1 MFKTI
6 INEKLAMMQIKKSM
20 ILAVMAVA
28 GLGMTGCGG
37 GGLNKTVR
45 TMLLRG
51 DTTEAS
57 FGQLCEIIR
66 GDERAYAEYLTES
79 GDVNVEAVN
88 EMINTIGAGLRPAC
102 HWDVTAYGD
111 KQLALSVYLERSG
124 SMTPYDTQG
133 GGGELKKAVNDL
145 INFFPGSER
154 KIYIVNDGVYDYSG
168 SVDEFLK
175 DKNIYATT
183 ANVGNA
189 AYTDFGEIFASLLG
203 SQKANE
209 VSVLITDM
217 IYSPREAKNVSVD
230 KIFNEENSLA
240 TSVFRQYPGKSV
252 IVSKLSGSYHGQYYT
267 CHEGQYRY
275 DGRRPF
281 YVFVIADSRV
291 MDRMMGAQEYARFV
305 NIGAAE
311 HSYRFNQPEREVEVA
326 ILPNWEG
333 SKGRYRIARDE
344 KLRLERC
351 EGDRA
356 TGIMQ
361 FSIAANLDALGKSD
375 ALLCDAGSYEVQ
387 PGDGYRIAVER
398 LDPSAVSGNNKS
410 YLEGKSHIITV
421 TGTPQVRRDE
431 LVIRLRNE
439 FPAWIGES
447 NAQIDTDASAAD
459 FGNTTFGIEPFLRG
473 IYDAYAKQGDA
484 YATIRVTIEQ

>member
-1 MFKTI
+1 M
-6 INEKLAMMQIKKSM
+6 
-20 ILAVMAVA
+20 
-28 GLGMTGCGG
+28 
-37 GGLNKTVR
+37 
-45 TMLLRG
+45 
-51 DTTEAS
+51 
-57 FGQLCEIIR
+57 
-66 GDERAYAEYLTES
+66 
-79 GDVNVEAVN
+79 
-88 EMINTIGAGLRPAC
+88 
-102 HWDVTAYGD
+102 
-111 KQLALSVYLERSG
+111 
-124 SMTPYDTQG
+124 
-133 GGGELKKAVNDL
+133 
-145 INFFPGSER
+145 
-154 KIYIVNDGVYDYSG
+154 
-168 SVDEFLK
+168 
-175 DKNIYATT
+175 
-183 ANVGNA
+183 
-189 AYTDFGEIFASLLG
+189 
-203 SQKANE
+203 
-209 VSVLITDM
+209 
-217 IYSPREAKNVSVD
+217 
-230 KIFNEENSLA
+230 
-240 TSVFRQYPGKSV
+240 
-252 IVSKLSGSYHGQYYT
+252 
-267 CHEGQYRY
+267 
-275 DGRRPF
+275 
-281 YVFVIADSRV
+281 IADSRV
-291 MDRMMGAQEYARFV
+291 VDRMMGAQEYARFV

-326 ILPNWEG
+326 ILPSWEG

-387 PGDGYRIAVER
+387 SGDGYRIAVER

-459 FGNTTFGIEPFLRG
+459 FGSTTFGIEPFLRG
-473 IYDAYAKQGDA
+473 IYDAYAKRGDA